1 MTDQELKDLVAS
13 IAVFQQETSKQMR
26 ETDRQLRKQMK
37 ELGTQIG
44 GLGNKFG
51 SFTEGM
57 AFSALEKILRNRF
70 GMESISF
77 RHKKQKGGELLE
89 LDILAYSNG
98 VKNEV
103 FVVEI
108 KSHLLEREFAQI
120 LNTMHQFS
128 EFFPEHHDKTLYGM
142 VAVVDA
148 SKELKQKIL
157 NEGLYLALIH
167 DDQFTL
173 KTPKNFKPKAF
184 YQPISKL

>member
-13 IAVFQQETSKQMR
+13 LAISQRQTDKQ
-26 ETDRQLRKQMK
+26 LK
-37 ELGTQIG
+37 ELGKQIG
-44 GLGNKFG
+44 GIGNKFG
-51 SFTEGM
+51 CFTEGM
-57 AFSALEKILRNRF
+57 AFPALEKTLRDRF
-70 GMESISF
+70 GMENISF
-77 RHKKQKGGELLE
+77 RNKRQKEGELLE

-108 KSHLLEREFAQI
+108 KSHLLQREFAQI
-120 LNTMHQFS
+120 LNTMHLFA

-142 VAVVDA
+142 VAVVDTT
-148 SKELKQKIL
+148 KELKQKIL
-157 NEGLYLALIH
+157 DEGLYLALIH

-184 YQPISKL
+184 YTPNES

>member
-13 IAVFQQETSKQMR
+13 IAIYQQETSKQMR
-26 ETDRQLRKQMK
+26 ETDKKLK
-37 ELGTQIG
+37 ELGKQIG
-44 GLGNKFG
+44 GLGNEFG

-57 AFSALEKILRNRF
+57 AFPSLEKTLRNHF
-70 GMESISF
+70 GMENISF
-77 RHKKQKGGELLE
+77 RNKRQKEDELLE
-89 LDILAYSNG
+89 LDVLAYSNG

-120 LNTMHQFS
+120 LKTMQQFVA
-128 EFFPEHHDKTLYGM
+128 FFPEHHDKTLYGM
-142 VAVVDA
+142 VAVIDTT
-148 SKELKQKIL
+148 KELKQKIL
-157 NEGLYLALIH
+157 DEGLYLALIH

-184 YQPISKL
+184 YQPITKL